1 LGVVI
6 GFMWGV
12 VLLGLDMSQTNIGL
26 LALTILVTTLST
38 CGLGLLMGCIGL
50 ITVNIMFV
58 NNTVYFLLLI
68 FSGANI
74 PLNILPT
81 WVQVISSGL
90 PLTRGI
96 AAARALITGASWQD
110 IAPFV
115 GGELAVGLVY
125 GFLGYILFSWFEIQ
139 AKRSGKLENV

>member
-1 LGVVI
+1 MGVAI
-6 GFMWGV
+6 GFVWGV
-12 VLLGLDMSQTNIGL
+12 VLLKLDMSQTNIGL
-26 LALTILVTTLST
+26 LALTVLVTTLST

-74 PLNILPT
+74 PTTILPA
-81 WVQVISSGL
+81 WMQVISSGL
-90 PLTRGI
+90 PLTHGI
-96 AAARALITGASWQD
+96 AAARALITGANWQD
-110 IAPFV
+110 IAPLL

-125 GFLGYILFSWFEIQ
+125 GFLGYILFSWFETQ
-139 AKRSGKLENV
+139 AKRTGKLESV